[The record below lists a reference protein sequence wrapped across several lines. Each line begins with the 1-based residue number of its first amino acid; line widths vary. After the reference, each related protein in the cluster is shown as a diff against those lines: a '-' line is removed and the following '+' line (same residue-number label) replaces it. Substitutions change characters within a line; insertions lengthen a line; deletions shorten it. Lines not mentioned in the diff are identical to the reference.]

1 MAYTQV
7 VLALACITAF
17 TMGTSGDASTLE
29 ERFDAMEAEISGLKS
44 KISGL
49 EKELQSS
56 DPATVFD
63 CYLTENWDTD
73 GIIQFNGCA
82 GKFRKI
88 DSLHEENIEFC
99 VCKKILTVGIFS
111 EYLSIDHTFFL
122 EFCFIHAQIQSHRLQ
137 IT

>member
-7 VLALACITAF
+7 ILALACFTAF
-17 TMGTSGDASTLE
+17 PMGTSGDASTLE
-29 ERFDAMEAEISGLKS
+29 ERFEAMEAQISGLKS

-56 DPATVFD
+56 DPTMVFD

-82 GKFRKI
+82 GKVRKI
-88 DSLHEENIEFC
+88 LQSPSM
-99 VCKKILTVGIFS
+99 KKTLNFV
-111 EYLSIDHTFFL
+111 
-122 EFCFIHAQIQSHRLQ
+122 
-137 IT
+137 

>member
-1 MAYTQV
+1 MAYTEV

-17 TMGTSGDASTLE
+17 PMGTSGDASSLE
-29 ERFDAMEAEISGLKS
+29 ERFEAMEAEISGLKS

-49 EKELQSS
+49 EELQSS

-82 GKFRKI
+82 GKLGKF
-88 DSLHEENIEFC
+88 DSLH
-99 VCKKILTVGIFS
+99 
-111 EYLSIDHTFFL
+111 
-122 EFCFIHAQIQSHRLQ
+122 
-137 IT
+137 

>member
-7 VLALACITAF
+7 ILALACITAIP
-17 TMGTSGDASTLE
+17 MGTNGASTLE
-29 ERFDAMEAEISGLKS
+29 EKFEAMEAQISGLKS

-56 DPATVFD
+56 DPTMVFD

-82 GKFRKI
+82 GKVRKI
-88 DSLHEENIEFC
+88 LQSPSM
-99 VCKKILTVGIFS
+99 KKTLNFV
-111 EYLSIDHTFFL
+111 
-122 EFCFIHAQIQSHRLQ
+122 
-137 IT
+137 